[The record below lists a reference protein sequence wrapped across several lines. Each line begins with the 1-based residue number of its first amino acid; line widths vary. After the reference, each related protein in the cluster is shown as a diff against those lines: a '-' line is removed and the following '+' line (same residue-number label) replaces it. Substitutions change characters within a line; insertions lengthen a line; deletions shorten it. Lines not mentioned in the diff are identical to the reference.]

1 MSDREILQL
10 ILAET
15 QDMNKRIS
23 NIETD
28 VSGLKTDMTEVK
40 EDIAELKT
48 DVSELKTE
56 MAEVKEDIAELK
68 ADMTEVKADIVEL
81 KTDMSDMKIVTER
94 LSQTVEKHFS
104 MTLEFYGRQM
114 EHNTRINDLFEIM
127 IGQMDMHTNQI
138 SRNTADIKKL
148 KLIAS

>member
-48 DVSELKTE
+48 
-56 MAEVKEDIAELK
+56 
-68 ADMTEVKADIVEL
+68 DMTEVKADIVEL